1 MESDQEGQ
9 AMTKYT
15 REDLRRL
22 QSEPLED
29 KIQISIAKIGEWYL
43 WCKNQCHV
51 SFSGGKDSTVLAD
64 LCAQW
69 CKAIDQTLHLVFVD
83 TGLEYPEIKHHVK
96 TFAQWLREKHE
107 IEVNLEILRPKM
119 RFDEVIRAY
128 GYPIISKEVAHAL
141 YYAGRKSKWAADLLA
156 GVDKY
161 GIENEYRL
169 KRYAKWNHLLNV
181 DFLIGSRCCNIMKER
196 PLASISSYP
205 IIGTMAQESL
215 RRETSWLKTGCNAFN
230 ESRPISKP
238 LSFWTEQDVLSY
250 VQRYDIPIASVYG
263 DVIFEDDP
271 EQIRIEG
278 SCGHLCTTGCKRT
291 GCIFCGFGAHLERG
305 ETRYQRL
312 ARTHPKQYA
321 YCIGGGEYNES
332 GMWVPN
338 KKGLGMGHVFDELN
352 RIYGDDF
359 IRYKPEKEQPNE
371 K

>member
-1 MESDQEGQ
+1 
-9 AMTKYT
+9 MTKYT
-15 REDLRRL
+15 REDLRRF
-22 QSEPLED
+22 QSEPLDD
-29 KIQISIAKIGEWYL
+29 KIQRSIAKIGEWYL
-43 WCKNQCHV
+43 WCKNQCYV

-69 CKAIDQTLHLVFVD
+69 SKAIDQPLHLVFVD
-83 TGLEYPEIKHHVK
+83 TGLEYPEIKHHVVD
-96 TFAQWLREKHE
+96 FAEWLRKQYG
-107 IEVNLEILRPKM
+107 IEVDLQIVRPKM
-119 RFDEVIRAY
+119 RFDEVIRRY
-128 GYPIISKEVAHAL
+128 GYPMISKEVSQIVYEARRTIRNGNPAT
-141 YYAGRKSKWAADLLA
+141 YR
-156 GVDKY
+156 VDKIL
-161 GIENEYRL
+161 GRAVDKNGDKSIFNIEKYSPLL
-169 KRYAKWNHLLNV
+169 KT
-181 DFLIGSRCCNIMKER
+181 DFIVGSNCCNVMKKSPAHKFEKT
-196 PLASISSYP
+196 SGFSP
-205 IIGTMAQESL
+205 ITGQMAEESRL
-215 RRETSWLKTGCNAFN
+215 RAQAWLKNGCNAF
-230 ESRPISKP
+230 EAKHQISNP
-238 LSFWTEQDVLSY
+238 LSFWTEQDVLEY
-250 VQRYDIPIASVYG
+250 IQRYGVPISSVYG
-263 DVIFEDDP
+263 DIVFADDP
-271 EQIRIEG
+271 DQIRIEG

>member
-1 MESDQEGQ
+1 
-9 AMTKYT
+9 MTKYT
-15 REDLRRL
+15 REDLRRF
-22 QSEPLED
+22 QAEPLED

-43 WCKNQCHV
+43 WCKNQCYV

-64 LCAQW
+64 LCAKW
-69 CKAIDQTLHLVFVD
+69 CKVIEQPLHLVFVD
-83 TGLEYPEIKHHVK
+83 TGLEYPEIKHYVK

-119 RFDEVIRAY
+119 RFDEVIMAY
-128 GYPIISKEVAHAL
+128 GYPIISKEAANIIYGARRSIRNGNHANHRL
-141 YYAGRKSKWAADLLA
+141 DKILGRA
-156 GVDKY
+156 VDKNGDKSRFNIEKY
-161 GIENEYRL
+161 APLLETDFIVGSNCCNVMKKSPAHKFEKTSGFSPITGQMASESMIRTQKWIEN
-169 KRYAKWNHLLNV
+169 
-181 DFLIGSRCCNIMKER
+181 
-196 PLASISSYP
+196 
-205 IIGTMAQESL
+205 
-215 RRETSWLKTGCNAFN
+215 GCNAF
-230 ESRPISKP
+230 EAKRPISNP
-238 LSFWTEQDVLSY
+238 LSFWMEQDVLEY
-250 VQRYDIPIASVYG
+250 IRRDGIPIASVYG
-263 DVIFEDDP
+263 DIVFADDP
-271 EQIRIEG
+271 DQMRIDG
-278 SCGHLCTTGCKRT
+278 SCGKLCTTGCNRT